1 MSICSG
7 SRRRQDELNT
17 FKFSHHEV
25 LNLKAIDSRLSYRL
39 DSATIPKLG
48 AMMRFLG
55 TLEPL
60 AYAAFRIVVG
70 FLFVCHGAQKLS
82 GAFGGHQT
90 LHPPL
95 MVVAAIIEFGG
106 GILVILGLATRF
118 AAFIGSGE
126 MAFAY
131 FTVHQHRGLLPIQ
144 NGGEPAVFYCF
155 ALLFIACYGSGKFA
169 VQKD

>member
-1 MSICSG
+1 
-7 SRRRQDELNT
+7 
-17 FKFSHHEV
+17 
-25 LNLKAIDSRLSYRL
+25 LKVIDSRLFYRL

-48 AMMRFLG
+48 AIMKFLG

-70 FLFVCHGAQKLS
+70 FLFMCHGAQKLF

-106 GILVILGLATRF
+106 GILVILGLLTRF

-169 VQKD
+169 VHKD